1 MRERARE
8 RERATLL
15 ATNRLV
21 LRITDAPHTRHEQAN
36 RGGDGGESQ
45 TQETR
50 IRYLDQELE
59 VGVVALGRATHALL
73 LVLVKQVNA
82 LDERTTTNQSASGP
96 DMMRRW
102 AQSTMR
108 DARCAM
114 HDVHDARYHFVV
126 SAGLRER
133 GEARRTTSGSCLSP
147 IKQPGSNPSRA
158 RELPYNI
165 PRLRAPVSSLL
176 FVGAAVV
183 AVCANAL
190 LYRIERWKWVCVVPK
205 NDCKLDPLAIY
216 LPSIYL
222 SIYITDD
229 GKDYSLT
236 RSSVLRRARVTHTKC
251 IILETKA
258 QRRTCNDQGD
268 DDDDDDD

>member
-1 MRERARE
+1 MGGIGYARE
-8 RERATLL
+8 RERENERYPIDSSCVSPMHRTHD
-15 ATNRLV
+15 TSE
-21 LRITDAPHTRHEQAN
+21 RIEGGE
-36 RGGDGGESQ
+36 GGDSQ
-45 TQETR
+45 AQETR
-50 IRYLDQELE
+50 VRYLDQELE

-176 FVGAAVV
+176 FAGGATA

-236 RSSVLRRARVTHTKC
+236 RSSVLRSARV
-251 IILETKA
+251 
-258 QRRTCNDQGD
+258 
-268 DDDDDDD
+268 

>member
-1 MRERARE
+1 MGGIGYARE
-8 RERATLL
+8 RERGNERYSLP
-15 ATNRLV
+15 NRLV
-21 LRITDAPHTRHEQAN
+21 LRITDAPHTRHERAN
-36 RGGDGGESQ
+36 RGGDGGDSQ

-50 IRYLDQELE
+50 VRYLDQELE

-176 FVGAAVV
+176 FVSGGAV
-183 AVCANAL
+183 ACANAL

-236 RSSVLRRARVTHTKC
+236 RSSVLRRARV
-251 IILETKA
+251 
-258 QRRTCNDQGD
+258 
-268 DDDDDDD
+268 